1 MSEHTTLKLLSSYP
15 EAGNIRTFVFETGG
29 LEWTAGQNQAYILS
43 QAGETEAENE
53 RWFTISSP
61 PSAGTINIST
71 RVSDSA
77 FKQALNALKPGDT
90 IERHSIN
97 GDFTWE
103 DESDSPVVL
112 VAGGIGVT
120 PFHSIFLERHAV
132 GKSLNATLLHFN
144 RDDQIPFQQEFE
156 QLLQQHPELTIQ
168 YVIGQPVTAEK
179 ILELAPQAKEQTT
192 YVSGPEAM
200 VMAVCAELNK
210 QGVVTKQDEFP
221 GYDEKNF

>member
-1 MSEHTTLKLLSSYP
+1 MGTTSKLKLISSHA
-15 EAGNIRTFVFETGG
+15 EAGNIRTFVFEADG
-29 LEWTAGQNQAYILS
+29 LEWLAGQNQAYILP

-61 PSAGTINIST
+61 PSSGTINIST
-71 RVSDSA
+71 RISDSA
-77 FKQALNALKPGDT
+77 FKQALNALKPGDS
-90 IERHSIN
+90 IERHTIN

-120 PFHSIFLERHAV
+120 PFHSILLERHAV

-144 RDDQIPFQQEFE
+144 RDDQIPFQAEFE
-156 QLLQQHPELTIQ
+156 QLLEQHPELTIQ
-168 YVIGQPVTAEK
+168 YITGPVTAER
-179 ILELAPQAKEQTT
+179 ILELAPQSKEQVT
-192 YVSGPEAM
+192 YLSGPEAM
-200 VMAVCAELNK
+200 VMAVGTELK
-210 QGVVTKQDEFP
+210 KLGVTPKQDEFP

>member
-1 MSEHTTLKLLSSYP
+1 MDTPKKLKLISSHA

-29 LEWTAGQNQAYILS
+29 LEWIAGQNQAYILP
-43 QAGETEAENE
+43 QAGKTEAENE

-77 FKQALNALKPGDT
+77 FKQALNALKPGDA
-90 IERHSIN
+90 IERHDIN

-103 DESDSPVVL
+103 DESDTPVVL

-120 PFHSIFLERHAV
+120 PFHSILLERHAV
-132 GKSLNATLLHFN
+132 AKGLPATLLHFN
-144 RDDQIPFQQEFE
+144 RDDQIPFQAEFE
-156 QLLQQHPELTIQ
+156 QLLELHPELTIQ
-168 YVIGQPVTAEK
+168 YVIGQSVTAEK
-179 ILELAPQAKEQTT
+179 ILELAPHAKSQIT

-200 VMAVCAELNK
+200 VMAVCEELK
-210 QGVVTKQDEFP
+210 KHGVTTKQDEFP